1 MGPAP
6 DDEHPLLAALAAAVE
21 LLTRDVDVVELSQ
34 QLVDACPGVTGGAD
48 AGLFLAD
55 HRRDLQLL
63 ASTSEEPD
71 LLELLQVEALD
82 GPGRHTYRTGL
93 PTTVPD
99 LRATN
104 HRWPEFCQRALDFGY
119 RSAMALPLRCRDR
132 SIGALTILAAAP
144 DALDGADLR
153 AGQLLADLAGIGIIQ
168 QIMLPHLEALPARLP
183 VALHARIVIEQAK
196 GVLAERGGLDMAEA
210 FRRLR
215 MHAQKT
221 GRHLAELAAAVV
233 DGTADTDQI
242 LA

>member
-1 MGPAP
+1 MGPVP
-6 DDEHPLLAALAAAVE
+6 DDEHPLLGALVAAIDLLAH
-21 LLTRDVDVVELSQ
+21 DFDVVDLSQ

-93 PTTVPD
+93 PTAVPD
-99 LRATN
+99 LRRTN

-119 RSAMALPLRCRDR
+119 RSAFALPLRCRGG
-132 SIGALTILAAAP
+132 SVGALTILAAAP
-144 DALDGADLR
+144 GALDNADLR
-153 AGQLLADLAGIGIIQ
+153 AGQVLADMAGIGITA
-168 QIMLPHLEALPARLP
+168 QIALPHPDAMAAHLPTT
-183 VALHARIVIEQAK
+183 LHARIVIEQAK

-215 MHAQKT
+215 THAHKT
-221 GRHLAELAAAVV
+221 GRRLAELAAAVV
-233 DGTADTDQI
+233 DGTVDTDQL